1 MLSAYGY
8 GEVLIVEGI
17 TPIILFFTARYTD
30 DSAEYV
36 PRNLTCRDIEKDT
49 TTNRWILKTEHYSSC
64 HLNRLSI
71 PLYKVV

>member
-36 PRNLTCRDIEKDT
+36 PRKSHMPRDRERYD
-49 TTNRWILKTEHYSSC
+49 N
-64 HLNRLSI
+64 
-71 PLYKVV
+71 